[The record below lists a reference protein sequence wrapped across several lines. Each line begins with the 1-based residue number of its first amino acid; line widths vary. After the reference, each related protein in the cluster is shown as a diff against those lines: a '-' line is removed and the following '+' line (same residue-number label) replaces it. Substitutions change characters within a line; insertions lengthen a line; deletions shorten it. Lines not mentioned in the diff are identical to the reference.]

1 MPGGNGTGPW
11 GAGPMTGRGMGFCAG
26 YPVAGYMNWG
36 FGRGRRQF
44 AGRGF
49 GRMFGLNQYP
59 NWQTTGFGGTNFSGD
74 NINDKESLKQTAE
87 ALKAQLDQINRRL
100 EEMAGEN

>member
-1 MPGGNGTGPW
+1 MPGGNKTGPW
-11 GAGPMTGRGMGFCAG
+11 GAGSRTGRGMGFCAG
-26 YPVAGYMNWG
+26 YPVAGFMNWG
-36 FGRGRRQF
+36 FGGGRRQF

-49 GRMFGLNQYP
+49 RRMFNWSGYP
-59 NWQTTGFGGTNFSGD
+59 NWQPLGFSGANFSDD
-74 NINDKESLKQTAE
+74 NSNDKESLKQTAE